1 MRDSR
6 RMAVT
11 HRTPIQR
18 IIEPDAVER
27 EGAGFDLQMRGYA
40 REQVE
45 QRIHEWATAYDALEL
60 ERDQL
65 LTEITDLRARPQQ
78 LSPLSSMSAR
88 VTQIVEAAEAEAA
101 DLQAS
106 AQRVADSIVV
116 DAREAADADLE
127 VAAHARADATV
138 EADRMLIEA
147 RQATEAMRRDSRE
160 AADRLVLEAQ
170 AEAEAVRAAVRGEQ
184 EQILSA
190 ARADAAE
197 LERTTAYQRE
207 KAEAEHQRL
216 LAAHTSQQKRYAAD
230 LRAELADLQRLRDE
244 AQAEVDRLR
253 QMLSVPGPAAAVVP
267 SALAEPAVDDD
278 LLADFM
284 HTGNTGENDVSSAGL
299 AQAEPPSHVEPAPH
313 SSRTA
318 AVSSG
323 GDEVSSTEPAASE
336 GVIDLEPVDDAET
349 AAIPLRPV
357 ARRVRRGS
365 PARSSAGSADRPGDE
380 PITGELPRD

>member
-1 MRDSR
+1 
-6 RMAVT
+6 MAAT

-27 EGAGFDLQMRGYA
+27 EGSSFDLQMRGYA

-65 LTEITDLRARPQQ
+65 VTEIAELRARPQQ

-88 VTQIVEAAEAEAA
+88 VAQIVEAAEAESA
-101 DLQAS
+101 DLRAS

-116 DAREAADADLE
+116 DAREAADADLD
-127 VAAHARADATV
+127 VAAHARADATA
-138 EADRMLIEA
+138 EGDRMLIES

-170 AEAEAVRAAVRGEQ
+170 AEAEALRAAVRGEQ
-184 EQILSA
+184 EQILSS
-190 ARADAAE
+190 ARAEAAE
-197 LERTTAYQRE
+197 LERTTTYQRE

-216 LAAHTSQQKRYAAD
+216 LAAHTSQQKRYATD
-230 LRAELADLQRLRDE
+230 LRTELADLQRLRDE

-267 SALAEPAVDDD
+267 PGLAEPVVDDD

-284 HTGNTGENDVSSAGL
+284 HTGHTGENDL
-299 AQAEPPSHVEPAPH
+299 
-313 SSRTA
+313 
-318 AVSSG
+318 
-323 GDEVSSTEPAASE
+323 PAARAVRFEPVPLSDP
-336 GVIDLEPVDDAET
+336 VIDLEPVDDEPAADDPET
-349 AAIPLRPV
+349 AAIPVRPAARRARRAPAAKPV
-357 ARRVRRGS
+357 AKHASQSVS
-365 PARSSAGSADRPGDE
+365 E
-380 PITGELPRD
+380 PDTSELPGA